1 MFAQADLVLLHAPS
15 VYDFR
20 KLPILFGPI
29 SDLVPS
35 TPIFEMYPVGF
46 SSIAEHLERNGIRVR
61 IVNLAL
67 RMLKDKN
74 FDAEKM
80 IAKLKPRA
88 FGIDLHWLP
97 HAHGSIEVAALC
109 KKHHPEIPVIFG
121 GYSSS
126 YFHEELVRYPQ
137 VDFVLRGDSTEE
149 PLRRLLVSLRDGSP
163 PAEIP
168 NLTWKDRD
176 GGVRVNPL
184 THVLTDLDEYLNNY
198 PNLFRSALR
207 YLDIRSLIPIH
218 DWWTYP
224 ITAVMTC
231 RGCTHNC
238 AICGGS
244 RYALR
249 ESYSRAAC
257 AYRSPEKVAQD
268 ILSIAGYTNAPI
280 FVVGDLRQAGDAY
293 ASAVF
298 SGLKA
303 VRPRNPVVL
312 ELFTPAPE
320 SYFREVASALP
331 NFNFEISPE
340 SHDEDVR
347 RASGKFYSNEAM
359 EKSIRFALDQ
369 GCSKFDVFFMIGIPR
384 QTSRSV
390 AETIDY
396 CGHLLKAFGRRL
408 NPFISPLAPFLDPGS
423 IAFENA
429 EEIGYRI
436 FRRTLEDYRQALLA
450 PSWKYTL
457 SYETRWMTR
466 EEIVESSYQAGLRLN
481 RLKKENGLVSPETA
495 EKTEKR
501 ILLAMEMIRQVDA
514 VIRDPEPE
522 RTAKL
527 MALKEIFDRASMATV
542 CDKDEIKWPVLR
554 WRLKFPKIIRAL
566 FESRPS

>member
-35 TPIFEMYPVGF
+35 TPIFEMYPIGF

-67 RMLKDKN
+67 RMLKDRR
-74 FDAEKM
+74 FDAEKL
-80 IAKLKPRA
+80 IAKLQPRA

-97 HAHGSIEVAALC
+97 HAHGSLEVAALC
-109 KKHHPEIPVIFG
+109 KKHHPEIPVLFG
-121 GYSSS
+121 GYSST
-126 YFHEELVRYPQ
+126 YFHEELIRYPQ
-137 VDFVLRGDSTEE
+137 VDFVLRGDSAEE
-149 PLRRLLVSLRDGSP
+149 PARKLLTALRDKQP
-163 PAEIP
+163 LEEVP
-168 NLTWKDRD
+168 NLTWKRGD
-176 GGVRVNPL
+176 GEVRVNPL
-184 THVLTDLDEYLNNY
+184 THVLGDLDAYLNNY

-207 YLDIRSLIPIH
+207 YLDVRSLIPIH
-218 DWWTYP
+218 DWWEYP

-249 ESYSRAAC
+249 ESFSRAAC
-257 AYRSPEKVAQD
+257 AYRSPEKVAAD

-293 ASAVF
+293 ASAVL

-320 SYFREVASALP
+320 SYFKEVAAALP

-340 SHDEDVR
+340 SHDETVR
-347 RASGKFYSNEAM
+347 RASGKFYGNEEM
-359 EKSIRFALDQ
+359 EKAVRFALDQ
-369 GCSKFDVFFMIGIPR
+369 GCAKFDVFFMIGIPR
-384 QTSRSV
+384 QTTGSV
-390 AETIDY
+390 METVAY
-396 CGHLLKAFGRRL
+396 CGRLLEKFGRRM

-423 IAFENA
+423 IAFEKA
-429 EEIGYRI
+429 EEVGYRL
-436 FRRTLEDYRQALLA
+436 FCKTLEDYRQALLK

-466 EEIVESSYQAGLRLN
+466 EEIVDSTYRAGLQLN
-481 RLKKENGLVSPETA
+481 RLKKEHGLVGAETA
-495 EKTEKR
+495 ERTEKR
-501 ILLAMEMIRQVDA
+501 ILLAEEMIREIDA
-514 VIRDPEPE
+514 ILLRPEPE
-522 RTAKL
+522 RTARLK
-527 MALKEIFDRASMATV
+527 ALKETFDRASMATV
-542 CDKDEIKWPVLR
+542 CDKNEIKWPVLR
-554 WRLKFPKIIRAL
+554 WRLNFPRIIRAL
-566 FESRPS
+566 FESRPA

>member
-1 MFAQADLVLLHAPS
+1 MFAKADLVLLHAPS

-46 SSIAEHLERNGIRVR
+46 VSIAAHLEKNGMRVR
-61 IVNLAL
+61 IINLAL

-80 IAKLKPRA
+80 IAGLRPRA

-109 KKHHPEIPVIFG
+109 KKLHPEIPVIFG

-126 YFHEELVRYPQ
+126 YFHQELIRYPQ

-149 PLRRLLVSLRDGSP
+149 PLRRLLLALKDKGSLEG
-163 PAEIP
+163 IP
-168 NLTWKDRD
+168 NLTWKDET
-176 GGVRVNPL
+176 GSVQVNPL
-184 THVLTDLDEYLNNY
+184 THVLNDLDECLNNY
-198 PNLFRSALR
+198 PNLFRSAVR

-218 DWWTYP
+218 DWWEYP

-244 RYALR
+244 RYALGNF
-249 ESYSRAAC
+249 YSRSAC
-257 AYRSPEKVAQD
+257 AYRAPEKVAED
-268 ILSIAGYTNAPI
+268 ILSISRYTNAPI

-293 ASAVF
+293 ARQVLSR
-298 SGLKA
+298 LRA
-303 VRPRNPVVL
+303 VRPRNQVVL

-320 SYFREVASALP
+320 WYFKEVAEALP

-347 RASGKFYSNEAM
+347 RASGKFYSNEEM
-359 EKSIRFALDQ
+359 EASIRLALDH
-369 GCSKFDVFFMIGIPR
+369 GCSKFDVFFMIGVPR
-384 QTSRSV
+384 QTVSSV
-390 AETIDY
+390 LKTIDY
-396 CGHLLKAFGRRL
+396 CGDLLKTFDRRL

-429 EEIGYRI
+429 AELGYRL
-436 FRRTLEDYRQALLA
+436 FCKTLEDHRQALLA
-450 PSWKYTL
+450 PSWKHTL
-457 SYETRWMTR
+457 SYETQWMTR
-466 EEIVESSYQAGLRLN
+466 DDIVEITYQAALRLN
-481 RLKKENGLVSPETA
+481 QLKNKVWARQSGDGRENREADSL
-495 EKTEKR
+495 
-501 ILLAMEMIRQVDA
+501 
-514 VIRDPEPE
+514 
-522 RTAKL
+522 
-527 MALKEIFDRASMATV
+527 
-542 CDKDEIKWPVLR
+542 
-554 WRLKFPKIIRAL
+554 
-566 FESRPS
+566 